1 MRQLEGVKPNLSEEV
16 LGTNKKLKAFC
27 LLYTLFYKIRP
38 SSLNLCPFYI
48 KFYTS
53 IFYQTRNLSNNKNL
67 FETACF
73 LKSYFQYFMVTNY
86 TKKHQYIALNN
97 TNHAWCFGILQNEH
111 SFSKNRNK
119 KCMD

>member
-1 MRQLEGVKPNLSEEV
+1 MFTGDL
-16 LGTNKKLKAFC
+16 LKAFC
-27 LLYTLFYKIRP
+27 LLYTLFYKTRP
-38 SSLNLCPFYI
+38 SNLNCCPFYI
-48 KFYTS
+48 KFYKS
-53 IFYQTRNLSNNKNL
+53 IFYQTRNLSKNKSL
-67 FETACF
+67 FKTACF